1 MTNTPLRK
9 TAAPI
14 VPVRQKYTET
24 LPSNYI
30 DSEICWELLGYTMK
44 DPVTNPAIMVKPKV
58 LLYFISSLNS
68 PIKPLF

>member
-1 MTNTPLRK
+1 M
-9 TAAPI
+9 
-14 VPVRQKYTET
+14 ET

-30 DSEICWELLGYTMK
+30 DSEIFAELLRYHK

-68 PIKPLF
+68 L

>member
-44 DPVTNPAIMVKPKV
+44 DPVTNPE
-58 LLYFISSLNS
+58 
-68 PIKPLF
+68 